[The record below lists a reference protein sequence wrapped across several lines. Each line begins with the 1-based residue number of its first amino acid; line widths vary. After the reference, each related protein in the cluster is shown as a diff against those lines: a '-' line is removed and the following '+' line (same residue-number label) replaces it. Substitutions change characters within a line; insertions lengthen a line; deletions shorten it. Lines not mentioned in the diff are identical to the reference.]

1 MTKLTK
7 AELASVV
14 KWLQNK
20 IVAATEDN
28 DVGSLRLYSALLRQ
42 AHKEALEAQE

>member
-20 IVAATEDN
+20 IEAAIQDN
-28 DVGSLRLYSALLRQ
+28 DTWSIRLYSEMLRR
-42 AHKEALEAQE
+42 AHKEALEATA

>member
-20 IVAATEDN
+20 IATAVEDG
-28 DVGSLRLYSALLRQ
+28 DVESIRIYSAMLMQ
-42 AHKEALEAQE
+42 VHKEAMEAA

>member
-1 MTKLTK
+1 MTQLTK
-7 AELASVV
+7 MEFRAVI

>member
-7 AELASVV
+7 AELASVA

-20 IVAATEDN
+20 IATAVEDG
-28 DVGSLRLYSALLRQ
+28 DVGSIRIYSAMLMQ
-42 AHKEALEAQE
+42 VHKEVMEAA